1 MIVSARKAEVVKNG
15 VTINDKA
22 VFVTYDDGEVLCV
35 PTDPT
40 NRHYAEVLRLVDAG
54 ELTIADAD

>member
-1 MIVSARKAEVVKNG
+1 MISSVKKAVIQRHG

-22 VFVTYDDGEVLCV
+22 VFVTYDNGETLCV
-35 PTDPT
+35 PTDPA

-54 ELTIADAD
+54 TLTIADAD